1 MRHDVLR
8 FLSPMAALVCVVA
21 ITASSAVMADEPVI
35 RIAARKFE
43 FSPHTL
49 TLKKGVPVV
58 FEVTALDRVHGFNLP
73 DFGIRTDVTPG
84 KVTRIRFT
92 PDKTGEFVFF
102 CDVFCGEHHEE
113 MSGVLTVK
121 D

>member
-1 MRHDVLR
+1 MPRDSLLCSFRVAMVVF
-8 FLSPMAALVCVVA
+8 FLASTATPAMAD
-21 ITASSAVMADEPVI
+21 DEPVI
-35 RIAARKFE
+35 HITARKFE
-43 FSPHTL
+43 YSLRAL

-58 FEVTALDRVHGFNLP
+58 IEVTALDRVHGFNLP
-73 DFGIRTDVTPG
+73 EFGVRADVVPG

-92 PDKTGEFVFF
+92 PTKTGEFAFF
-102 CDVFCGEHHEE
+102 CDVFCGDGHEE

>member
-1 MRHDVLR
+1 MRPENLRRLPRMVLVF
-8 FLSPMAALVCVVA
+8 FLFAGTAASAMAEN
-21 ITASSAVMADEPVI
+21 DPVI
-35 RIAARKFE
+35 HLTAKKFE
-43 FSPHTL
+43 YSQQVL

-58 FEVTALDRVHGFNLP
+58 IEITALDRVHGFNLP
-73 DFGIRTDVTPG
+73 EFGVRADAVPG

-92 PDKTGEFVFF
+92 PTKTGEFSFF
-102 CDVFCGEHHEE
+102 CDVFCGDGHEE

>member
-1 MRHDVLR
+1 MRHGSLRCSLNVAVLAC
-8 FLSPMAALVCVVA
+8 FLA
-21 ITASSAVMADEPVI
+21 ITATQAMADDEPVI
-35 RIAARKFE
+35 HITAKKFE
-43 FSPHTL
+43 FTPRTP

-58 FEVTALDRVHGFNLP
+58 IEVTALDRVHGFNLP
-73 DFGIRTDVTPG
+73 DFGVRSDVVPG

-102 CDVFCGEHHEE
+102 CDVFCGDGHEQ

>member
-1 MRHDVLR
+1 MRHVILR
-8 FLSPMAALVCVVA
+8 CSLNVAVLVCFFA
-21 ITASSAVMADEPVI
+21 ITATQAMAADEPVI
-35 RIAARKFE
+35 HITAKKFE
-43 FSPHTL
+43 YSLRTL

-58 FEVTALDRVHGFNLP
+58 FELTTLDRVHGFNLP
-73 DFGIRTDVTPG
+73 DFGVRSDVVPG
-84 KVTRIRFT
+84 KVTRLRFT

-102 CDVFCGEHHEE
+102 CDLFCGDGHEE

>member
-1 MRHDVLR
+1 MLRDVLR
-8 FLSPMAALVCVVA
+8 SFVHVAVLVGVTA
-21 ITASSAVMADEPVI
+21 ITASSAVAADEPVI
-35 RIAARKFE
+35 QITAKKFE
-43 FSPHTL
+43 YSLRTL

-58 FEVTALDRVHGFNLP
+58 LELTALDRVHGFNLP
-73 DFGIRTDVTPG
+73 DFGVRSDVVPG

-102 CDVFCGEHHEE
+102 CDLFCGDGHEE

>member
-1 MRHDVLR
+1 MNSNMRATVIAVAFFIGLGAG
-8 FLSPMAALVCVVA
+8 AAHVA
-21 ITASSAVMADEPVI
+21 AQPAEPVI
-35 RIAARKFE
+35 KITAKKFE
-43 FSPHTL
+43 YSLRTL

-58 FEVTALDRVHGFNLP
+58 LELTALDRVHGFNLP
-73 DFGIRTDVTPG
+73 DFGVRSDVVPG

-102 CDVFCGEHHEE
+102 CDLFCGDGHEE

>member
-1 MRHDVLR
+1 MPRDSL
-8 FLSPMAALVCVVA
+8 LCPLLVAMVVFFFA
-21 ITASSAVMADEPVI
+21 ITATQAMADDQTVI
-35 RIAARKFE
+35 HITAKKFE
-43 FSPHTL
+43 YSLRTL

-58 FEVTALDRVHGFNLP
+58 IEVTALDRVHGFNLP
-73 DFGIRTDVTPG
+73 EFGVRADVVPG

-92 PDKTGEFVFF
+92 PTKTGEFVFF
-102 CDVFCGEHHEE
+102 CDVFCGDGHEE

>member
-1 MRHDVLR
+1 MRQDSLR
-8 FLSPMAALVCVVA
+8 CSLGVVMVALLFANTVTQAMA
-21 ITASSAVMADEPVI
+21 ADEPVI
-35 RIAARKFE
+35 RITARKFE

-58 FEVTALDRVHGFNLP
+58 LEVTALDRVHGFNLP
-73 DFGIRTDVTPG
+73 DFGVRSDLVPG
-84 KVTRIRFT
+84 KVTRFRFT

-102 CDVFCGEHHEE
+102 CDVFCGDGHEE